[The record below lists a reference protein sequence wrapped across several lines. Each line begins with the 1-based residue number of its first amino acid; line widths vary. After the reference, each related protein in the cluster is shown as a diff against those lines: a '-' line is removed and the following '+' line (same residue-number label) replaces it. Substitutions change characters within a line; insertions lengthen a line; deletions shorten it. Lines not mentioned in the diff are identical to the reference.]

1 MPDKRISELTE
12 LTTPA
17 DGDILAIVDD
27 PAGVPETKK
36 ITVSNLKSSIQDNV
50 ATIVMDTSYTE
61 TGSESAGTLY
71 WNSVD
76 GTLDIKLNTAEV
88 LSVGQEMVFYGKASG
103 AIGNGEVCQFAGV
116 QGDHI
121 LVKKAVASEII
132 SNPEYLVGIAT
143 QDIANGDF
151 GYITWFGKV
160 NDVYTTF
167 PDNGTADETWSA
179 GDILYFDNTTGQ
191 LTNVAPTAPDLK
203 IIVASV
209 IKAQTGSDENGI
221 LLVRPTITPQLSKL
235 SDVDAT
241 GLADGN
247 YLSWDNANSKWVA
260 TSPTSTTTVIT
271 REVPTGTIDSSNVT
285 FTLAN
290 TPLLGTENIY
300 LNGVLQNLGASNDYT
315 ISGAT
320 ITFNTA
326 PQTGDVLLVNYATGD
341 SLYAGGSTSFVTNE
355 TPTGLVNGTNTV
367 FDTANNYVGGTLQ
380 VFRDGQL
387 MKGGGDDYTETDS
400 NTFTFTTAPLTGSV
414 LLVSYQQ
421 AVTVTGN
428 ADTVDGFN
436 ASSTPTANTLLTLD
450 SNALLPSSAI
460 NPIHKIYAPE
470 GFLINGKIVP
480 SVASGALTVA
490 LKTLAG
496 NNPSTSDPIYVRIA
510 DEIRTITSALST
522 LSIGGTADNYF
533 SAGNTELVGKEIDY
547 FVYLW
552 WRTSDSTVQ
561 IGFSRI
567 PYANIFS
574 DFDTTNGI
582 NEKAFVRSSNSGDTT
597 TDPVTN
603 IGRFSATSTFST
615 PNYNWSVPT
624 FNATNLIQRP
634 IYETRWL
641 EYNPTY
647 TGSVS
652 MTWTSVTGTTRYK
665 INYTDVHCL
674 LHLDGT
680 TGGTGSYGLQAT
692 VPFSVGGGVTNR
704 GFGCAVRNGAGDR
717 AGVLRF
723 VTSTSLEARWYDVSN
738 FTLGPLRGF
747 TASPIYE
754 I

>member
-50 ATIVMDTSYTE
+50 QTIVMDTTYTE

-76 GTLDIKLNTAEV
+76 GTLDIKLNTDVV
-88 LSVGQEMVFYGKASG
+88 LQVGQILHFYGKASG
-103 AIGNGEVCQFAGV
+103 AIGNGELCQFAGV

-121 LVKKAVASEII
+121 LIKKVVASEII
-132 SNPEYLVGIAT
+132 ANPEYLVGVAT

-160 NDVYTTF
+160 NDVYTNT
-167 PDNGTADETWSA
+167 PNNGDSVNWSA

-209 IKAQTGSDENGI
+209 IKAQTGTDENGI
-221 LLVRPTITPQLSKL
+221 LLVRPTVTPKLSNL
-235 SDVDAT
+235 SDVDNT

-247 YLSWDNANSKWVA
+247 YLAWDNTNSKWVA
-260 TSPTSTTTVIT
+260 TAPTSTTTVIT
-271 REVPTGTIDSSNVT
+271 REVPTGTINGTNVT

-421 AVTVTGN
+421 SVTVTGN

-436 ASSTPTANTLLTLD
+436 ASSTPTANTLLALD
-450 SNALLPSSAI
+450 SDSLLPSSAI
-460 NPIHKIYAPE
+460 NPIHQIYAPE

-480 SVASGALTVA
+480 SVASDDLTVA

-496 NNPSTSDPIYVRIA
+496 NDPSASDPIYVRL
-510 DEIRTITSALST
+510 DDTIRTITSALSVT
-522 LSIGGTADNYF
+522 ASAGTNWFNAGGTAV
-533 SAGNTELVGKEIDY
+533 ATKEVDY
-547 FVYLW
+547 FVYLGYNSTDGVVIGFA
-552 WRTSDSTVQ
+552 RIPFVEKYGSFNATTDNEKYAKISTITNATSDDYYSV
-561 IGFSRI
+561 
-567 PYANIFS
+567 
-574 DFDTTNGI
+574 
-582 NEKAFVRSSNSGDTT
+582 
-597 TDPVTN
+597 
-603 IGRFSATSTFST
+603 IGRFTATLSAGAGYTWT
-615 PNYNWSVPT
+615 VPT
-624 FNATNLIQRP
+624 FTASNLIQRP
-634 IYETRWL
+634 IYQSRRMQYVPEMTIVAPMTL
-641 EYNPTY
+641 VSTSTPSGYYQIIGSTYNVSGSILQAKSGTAGTY
-647 TGSVS
+647 NVFISTPLPGNTTLNVPCGFASIDNKFGEVGLFG
-652 MTWTSVTGTTRYK
+652 GTTTKTLQFRSATNMSADSVARYAYWGA
-665 INYTDVHCL
+665 I
-674 LHLDGT
+674 
-680 TGGTGSYGLQAT
+680 
-692 VPFSVGGGVTNR
+692 GVNI
-704 GFGCAVRNGAGDR
+704 
-717 AGVLRF
+717 
-723 VTSTSLEARWYDVSN
+723 E
-738 FTLGPLRGF
+738 
-747 TASPIYE
+747 
-754 I
+754 

>member
-50 ATIVMDTSYTE
+50 PTIVMDTSYTE

-103 AIGNGEVCQFAGV
+103 AIGNGELCQFAGV

-143 QDIANGDF
+143 QDIANGSF

-191 LTNVAPTAPDLK
+191 LTNVAPTTPDLK

-209 IKAQTGSDENGI
+209 IKAQTGSSENGI
-221 LLVRPTITPQLSKL
+221 LLVRPTVTPELSKL

-260 TSPTSTTTVIT
+260 TAP
-271 REVPTGTIDSSNVT
+271 
-285 FTLAN
+285 
-290 TPLLGTENIY
+290 LGT
-300 LNGVLQNLGASNDYT
+300 
-315 ISGAT
+315 
-320 ITFNTA
+320 
-326 PQTGDVLLVNYATGD
+326 
-341 SLYAGGSTSFVTNE
+341 TSFVTNE

-436 ASSTPTANTLLTLD
+436 ASSTPTANTLLALD

-460 NPIHKIYAPE
+460 NPIHQVNAPE

-480 SVASGALTVA
+480 SVASDNLTVE

-496 NNPSTSDPIYVRIA
+496 NDPSASDPIYIRL
-510 DEIRTITSALST
+510 DNTIRTITSALSVT
-522 LSIGGTADNYF
+522 ANAGTNWFNAGGTAV
-533 SAGNTELVGKEIDY
+533 ATKEVDY
-547 FVYLW
+547 FVYLGYNSTDGVVIGFA
-552 WRTSDSTVQ
+552 RIPFIKKYGDFNATSD
-561 IGFSRI
+561 
-567 PYANIFS
+567 
-574 DFDTTNGI
+574 
-582 NEKAFVRSSNSGDTT
+582 NEKYAKISTITNAIS
-597 TDPVTN
+597 TDYYTN
-603 IGRFSATSTFST
+603 IGRFSATLSAGAGYTWT
-615 PNYNWSVPT
+615 VPT
-624 FNATNLIQRP
+624 FTASNLIQRP
-634 IYETRWL
+634 IYESRRLQYLPEMTIVAPMTL
-641 EYNPTY
+641 VSTSNPSGFYQIIGSTYNVSGSILQAKSGTAGTY
-647 TGSVS
+647 NVFISTPLPGNTTLNVPCGFA
-652 MTWTSVTGTTRYK
+652 TIDNKFGEVGLFGGTTTR
-665 INYTDVHCL
+665 T
-674 LHLDGT
+674 
-680 TGGTGSYGLQAT
+680 LQFRSAT
-692 VPFSVGGGVTNR
+692 NMSADSVGRYAHWGAIGVNI
-704 GFGCAVRNGAGDR
+704 
-717 AGVLRF
+717 
-723 VTSTSLEARWYDVSN
+723 E
-738 FTLGPLRGF
+738 
-747 TASPIYE
+747 
-754 I
+754 

>member
-103 AIGNGEVCQFAGV
+103 AIGNGELCQFAGV

-143 QDIANGDF
+143 QDIANGSF

-191 LTNVAPTAPDLK
+191 LTNVAPTTPDLK

-209 IKAQTGSDENGI
+209 IKAQTGSSENGI
-221 LLVRPTITPQLSKL
+221 LLVRPTVTPELSKL

-260 TSPTSTTTVIT
+260 T
-271 REVPTGTIDSSNVT
+271 
-285 FTLAN
+285 
-290 TPLLGTENIY
+290 
-300 LNGVLQNLGASNDYT
+300 
-315 ISGAT
+315 
-320 ITFNTA
+320 A
-326 PQTGDVLLVNYATGD
+326 PV
-341 SLYAGGSTSFVTNE
+341 GSTSFVTNE
-355 TPTGLVNGTNTV
+355 TPTGLVNGSNTA

-436 ASSTPTANTLLTLD
+436 ASSTPTANTLLALD
-450 SNALLPSSAI
+450 SDSLLPSSAI
-460 NPIHKIYAPE
+460 NPIHQINAPE
-470 GFLINGKIVP
+470 GFLINGKIIP
-480 SVASGALTVA
+480 SVASDNLTVA

-496 NNPSTSDPIYVRIA
+496 NDPSASDPIYIRL
-510 DEIRTITSALST
+510 DNTIRTITSALSVT
-522 LSIGGTADNYF
+522 ANAGTNWFNAGGTAV
-533 SAGNTELVGKEIDY
+533 ATKEIDY
-547 FVYLW
+547 FVYLGYNSTDGVVIGFA
-552 WRTSDSTVQ
+552 RIPFIKKYGDFNATSD
-561 IGFSRI
+561 
-567 PYANIFS
+567 
-574 DFDTTNGI
+574 
-582 NEKAFVRSSNSGDTT
+582 NEKYAKISTITNAIS
-597 TDPVTN
+597 TDYYTN
-603 IGRFSATSTFST
+603 IGRFSATLSAGAGYTWT
-615 PNYNWSVPT
+615 VPT
-624 FNATNLIQRP
+624 FTASNLIQRP
-634 IYETRWL
+634 IYESSRL
-641 EYNPTY
+641 EYVPEMTIVAPMTLVSTSNPSGFYQIIGSTY
-647 TGSVS
+647 NVSGSILQAKSGTAGTYNVFIS
-652 MTWTSVTGTTRYK
+652 TPLPGNTTLNVPCGFATIDNKFGEVGLFGGTTTR
-665 INYTDVHCL
+665 T
-674 LHLDGT
+674 
-680 TGGTGSYGLQAT
+680 LQFRSAT
-692 VPFSVGGGVTNR
+692 NMSADSVGRYAHWGAIGVNI
-704 GFGCAVRNGAGDR
+704 
-717 AGVLRF
+717 
-723 VTSTSLEARWYDVSN
+723 E
-738 FTLGPLRGF
+738 
-747 TASPIYE
+747 
-754 I
+754 

>member
-103 AIGNGEVCQFAGV
+103 AIGNGELCQFAGV

-143 QDIANGDF
+143 QDIANGSF

-221 LLVRPTITPQLSKL
+221 LLVRPTITPELSKL

-260 TSPTSTTTVIT
+260 TAP
-271 REVPTGTIDSSNVT
+271 
-285 FTLAN
+285 
-290 TPLLGTENIY
+290 LGT
-300 LNGVLQNLGASNDYT
+300 
-315 ISGAT
+315 
-320 ITFNTA
+320 
-326 PQTGDVLLVNYATGD
+326 
-341 SLYAGGSTSFVTNE
+341 TSFVTNE

-436 ASSTPTANTLLTLD
+436 ASSTPTANTLLALD

-460 NPIHKIYAPE
+460 NPIHQVNAPE

-480 SVASGALTVA
+480 SVASDNLTVE

-496 NNPSTSDPIYVRIA
+496 NDPSASDPIYIRL
-510 DEIRTITSALST
+510 DNTIRTITSALSVT
-522 LSIGGTADNYF
+522 ANAGTNWFNAGGTAV
-533 SAGNTELVGKEIDY
+533 ATKEIDY
-547 FVYLW
+547 FVYLGYNSTDGVVIGFA
-552 WRTSDSTVQ
+552 RIPFIKKYGDFNATSD
-561 IGFSRI
+561 
-567 PYANIFS
+567 
-574 DFDTTNGI
+574 
-582 NEKAFVRSSNSGDTT
+582 NEKYAKISTITNAIS
-597 TDPVTN
+597 TDYYTN
-603 IGRFSATSTFST
+603 IGRFSATLSAGAGYTWT
-615 PNYNWSVPT
+615 VPT
-624 FNATNLIQRP
+624 FTASNLIQRP
-634 IYETRWL
+634 IYESRRLQYVPEMTIDAPMTL
-641 EYNPTY
+641 VSTSNPSGFYQIIGSTYNVSGSILQAKSGTAGTY
-647 TGSVS
+647 NVFISTPLPGNTTLNVPCGFA
-652 MTWTSVTGTTRYK
+652 TIDNKFGEVGLFGGTTTR
-665 INYTDVHCL
+665 T
-674 LHLDGT
+674 
-680 TGGTGSYGLQAT
+680 LQFRSAT
-692 VPFSVGGGVTNR
+692 NMSADSVGRYAHWGAIGVNI
-704 GFGCAVRNGAGDR
+704 
-717 AGVLRF
+717 
-723 VTSTSLEARWYDVSN
+723 E
-738 FTLGPLRGF
+738 
-747 TASPIYE
+747 
-754 I
+754 